1 MGNTPAAA
9 RLPAPRDKDPGQL
22 LAVARPHT
30 LAAAPQLTARKLRLV
45 QPSGRRLLEPRQP
58 APPLGLHPA
67 PVVEQVRLEG
77 EDRLLLYTD
86 GLVEARAADRR
97 QFELD
102 DRAEACLT
110 AASLNQALDGLVEL
124 LLAHSGGRLN
134 DDLALVLAAPVGTGS
149 GTAPPPVA
157 VEEAAG

>member
-1 MGNTPAAA
+1 M
-9 RLPAPRDKDPGQL
+9 
-22 LAVARPHT
+22 
-30 LAAAPQLTARKLRLV
+30 
-45 QPSGRRLLEPRQP
+45 
-58 APPLGLHPA
+58 
-67 PVVEQVRLEG
+67 VEQVRLEC

-86 GLVEARAADRR
+86 GLVEAQAADRR

-124 LLAHSGGRLN
+124 LLAHSGRRLN
-134 DDLALVLAAPVGTGS
+134 DDLALALAAPAATPTGTS
-149 GTAPPPVA
+149 SPSPT

>member
-1 MGNTPAAA
+1 
-9 RLPAPRDKDPGQL
+9 
-22 LAVARPHT
+22 
-30 LAAAPQLTARKLRLV
+30 
-45 QPSGRRLLEPRQP
+45 
-58 APPLGLHPA
+58 
-67 PVVEQVRLEG
+67 VVEQVRLEG